1 MSTLLKGLLR
11 FGCHEV
17 GNENIRQRLQLKFSL
32 LNLLS
37 ESMKNEVNFAND
49 EKLGCVYT
57 DRSRG
62 SQ

>member
-37 ESMKNEVNFAND
+37 GSMKNEVNNAND
-49 EKLGCVYT
+49 
-57 DRSRG
+57 
-62 SQ
+62 QIFA